1 MLVGVYQDPRRSS
14 DTSKSAEGGNYG
26 AFVVIHYY
34 QLHLIQP
41 KNPTN
46 KQDGVTIITNFL
58 SDSELPLAALQ
69 RNTPQIVLLGIKQML
84 ALCYYL
90 HP

>member
-26 AFVVIHYY
+26 AFIVIHYY

-46 KQDGVTIITNFL
+46 KQDGVTIITSFW
-58 SDSELPLAALQ
+58 SDYQWLLAALQ
-69 RNTPQIVLLGIKQML
+69 RNTPRSILLGIKHACIML
-84 ALCYYL
+84 LS
-90 HP
+90 